1 MYRELINSLAY
12 TYSLIT
18 RGKGVIKD
26 EEIQTLVNG
35 ASVMTSV
42 APFVENAYGLRE
54 TENDK
59 QYYREAE
66 KMRDQ
71 IQEMET
77 FLMSMEIC

>member
-26 EEIQTLVNG
+26 EEIQTMVSG
-35 ASVMTSV
+35 AAVMTMV
-42 APFVENAYGLRE
+42 APAVEQASGKKE

-71 IQEMET
+71 LQEMET